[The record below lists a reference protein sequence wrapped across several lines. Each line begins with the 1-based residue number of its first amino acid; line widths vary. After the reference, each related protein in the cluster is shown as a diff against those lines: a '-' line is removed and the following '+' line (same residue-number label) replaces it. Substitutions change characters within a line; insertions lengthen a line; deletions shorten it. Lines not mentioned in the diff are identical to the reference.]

1 MHCAQTNSLR
11 KDLSFAVGKIVLLIL
26 KCRHLV
32 FFLNLFFHN
41 IKINHQFY
49 DTNNFKG
56 TYFHKKILSIF
67 VLVILSLTP
76 HLLVFKTKF
85 NPKLSFP
92 CDYSAHLNVVCLWP
106 QQHFPASAASTYKP
120 VAASIYNSGAIC
132 SAKPKEMLLLKRY
145 LQRLL
150 NLSAKQCSL
159 AALLALFIAP
169 VACLIK

>member
-92 CDYSAHLNVVCLWP
+92 CDHSAHLNVVCLWP

>member
-1 MHCAQTNSLR
+1 MTPIISRAYM
-11 KDLSFAVGKIVLLIL
+11 F
-26 KCRHLV
+26 
-32 FFLNLFFHN
+32 
-41 IKINHQFY
+41 IKSV
-49 DTNNFKG
+49 
-56 TYFHKKILSIF
+56 LSIF

-85 NPKLSFP
+85 NPRLNFP
-92 CDYSAHLNVVCLWP
+92 CDHSAHLNVVCLWP

-120 VAASIYNSGAIC
+120 VAASKYNSGAIC
-132 SAKPKEMLLLKRY
+132 SAKPKDLSATMLLLKRY

>member
-1 MHCAQTNSLR
+1 MTPIISRAYM
-11 KDLSFAVGKIVLLIL
+11 F
-26 KCRHLV
+26 
-32 FFLNLFFHN
+32 
-41 IKINHQFY
+41 IKSV
-49 DTNNFKG
+49 
-56 TYFHKKILSIF
+56 LSIF

-92 CDYSAHLNVVCLWP
+92 CDHSAHLNVVCLWP
-106 QQHFPASAASTYKP
+106 QQHFPATAASTYKP

-132 SAKPKEMLLLKRY
+132 SAKPKDLSATMLLLKRY

-159 AALLALFIAP
+159 AALLALFIAA